1 MSRLNVKAVS
11 TRGERKQF
19 LEFPWKLYR
28 ADPNWIPP
36 LRANQAAMVGYKR
49 HPFYNYAK
57 IQTFLAT
64 RDGEPV
70 GRIAAI
76 VNPRHIERFQ
86 DPRGMFGFFECQ
98 DDLEAAQGLFA
109 AARQWLAD
117 QGLHAIRG
125 PINPSLNYEVGLLID
140 GFDSPP
146 TFMMTYNPPYYAGL
160 IEQCGFHKCQ
170 DLYAFWGKVGML
182 NSLDKKLDF
191 VVREVISR
199 FNVTLRRLD
208 KRRFAE
214 EVRTF
219 LNIYNQSLVGT
230 WGFTPLSDEEL
241 EFMSGEMK
249 HLVVPELTTIA
260 EVDGKPVA
268 AAFGLLDYNPR
279 IKAIDGRLFPFGF
292 LRLLWNR
299 KKIDKLRLISTNVLP
314 EYQRWGLGVVVL
326 SRLVPEIL
334 DWGIR
339 EVEFSWVL
347 ESNDLSRKSLQR
359 GGAKLIKTYRIYD
372 SNEPGRIAGPSA
384 TGGPTGGPTDGPTSG
399 PPDGAP
405 ANVAP

>member
-11 TRGERKQF
+11 TRAERKQF
-19 LEFPWKLYR
+19 LELPWELYR
-28 ADPNWIPP
+28 NDPNWIPP
-36 LRANQAAMVGYKR
+36 LRANQAAMVGYKS

-64 RDGEPV
+64 RDGRTI
-70 GRIAAI
+70 GRLAVI
-76 VNPRHIERFQ
+76 VNPRHIERFN
-86 DPRGMFGFFECQ
+86 DKRGMFGFFECT
-98 DDLEAAQGLFA
+98 DDREAAQGLFA
-109 AARQWLAD
+109 AAREWRAGH
-117 QGLHAIRG
+117 GLYALRG
-125 PINPSLNYEVGLLID
+125 PINPSLNYECGLLID

-146 TFMMTYNPPYYAGL
+146 TFMMTYNPPYYARL
-160 IEQCGFHKCQ
+160 IEDCGFQKTQ
-170 DLYAFWGKVGML
+170 DMYAFWGEVGML

-191 VVREVISR
+191 VVRQAIER

-241 EFMSGEMK
+241 EYMSGEMK
-249 HLVVPELTTIA
+249 HLLVPELTTFA

-268 AAFGLLDYNPR
+268 SAFGLLDYNPR

-299 KKIDKLRLISTNVLP
+299 RKIDKMRLISTNVLP

-372 SNEPGRIAGPSA
+372 SI
-384 TGGPTGGPTDGPTSG
+384 DSG
-399 PPDGAP
+399 PGP
-405 ANVAP
+405 AVA

>member
-1 MSRLNVKAVS
+1 MSQLNVKAVS

-19 LEFPWKLYR
+19 LELPWKLYR
-28 ADPNWIPP
+28 GDPNWVPP
-36 LRANQAAMVGYKR
+36 LRANQEAMVGYKK

-64 RDGEPV
+64 RDGEPI

-76 VNPRHIERFQ
+76 VNPRHIERFN
-86 DPRGMFGFFECQ
+86 DKRGMFGFFECT

-109 AARQWLAD
+109 AVRDWLAG

-146 TFMMTYNPPYYAGL
+146 TFMMTYNPPFYASL
-160 IEQCGFHKCQ
+160 IEQCGFHKTQ
-170 DLYAFWGKVGML
+170 DMYAFWGEVSML
-182 NSLDKKLDF
+182 DSLDKKLDF
-191 VVREVISR
+191 VVREVINR

-208 KRRFAE
+208 KRRFSE

-219 LNIYNQSLVGT
+219 LNIYNRSLVGT

-249 HLVVPELTTIA
+249 HLLVPELTTFA

-279 IKAIDGRLFPFGF
+279 IKSIDGRLFPFGF

-299 KKIDKLRLISTNVLP
+299 KKIDKIRLISTNVLP

-359 GGAKLIKTYRIYD
+359 GGAKLTKTYRIYD
-372 SNEPGRIAGPSA
+372 SNEPAVGAIAGP
-384 TGGPTGGPTDGPTSG
+384 TG
-399 PPDGAP
+399 
-405 ANVAP
+405 